1 MFSSVKVPRN
11 LCQYRLFRGA
21 ADFGNLRQWDLYEK
35 GYSFL
40 TVVSVPEFIDKLA
53 KGTCGSSTLAQS
65 MVAITKRLLNNF
77 VYILEHEFR
86 GLTGIP
92 SLSTET
98 SNITDGISELQLINK
113 VTEDT
118 SAQIQMS
125 FFEKSGRPI
134 TKFSELF
141 IRGIKDSRTQGKTY
155 WGLIDGGVMEAGFEH
170 EVFSL
175 LYYVTDNTYRNL
187 EGAYLFMC
195 AQITEVPLADV
206 FESQKG
212 SYEYPEIT
220 VTFNCFPVTNDAV
233 NEEAARML
241 EFLSTEA
248 AGKDRLI
255 VDTQSVTNFYKG
267 VKDLQEKGAYG
278 LSVSGS
284 DSESGYY
291 TDGGAATEYQKIS
304 LDQVMAKRQ
313 AYSLEGR
320 V

>member
-21 ADFGNLRQWDLYEK
+21 ADFGNLKQWDLYEK

-53 KGTCGSSTLAQS
+53 KGGNTNGLAQS
-65 MVAITKRLLNNF
+65 MQAITRRLLNNF

-98 SNITDGISELQLINK
+98 SSITDGISELQLINK
-113 VTEDT
+113 VAEDT

-141 IRGIKDSRTQGKTY
+141 LRGIKDSRTQGKTY
-155 WGLIDGGVMEAGFEH
+155 WGLIDGGDMEAGFEN

-220 VTFNCFPVTNDAV
+220 LTFNCFPVTSDAV

-241 EFLSTEA
+241 EFLSSEA

-255 VDTQSVTNFYKG
+255 VDTQSQSNFYSG
-267 VKDLQEKGAYG
+267 VKDLEERGAYG
-278 LSVSGS
+278 LGVSGTD
-284 DSESGYY
+284 DSTGYY
-291 TDGGAATEYQKIS
+291 TEGNAEAAKSYQKVDIS
-304 LDQVMAKRQ
+304 KRR
-313 AYSLEGR
+313 AYNVEER